1 MLKAAN
7 RVFGSI
13 AGNFDRTASPVDRIS
28 ESALSKKYFLPF
40 VHQTFT
46 LSGSLCEF
54 LILEDVGKKEGVFHG
69 KTNYRAAGRL
79 VTAFV
84 SNVAGRRSQ
93 IFFTTRLSPAKQSR
107 HTSFSTRQ
115 LRSQMKPI

>member
-46 LSGSLCEF
+46 LSGSLCKF
-54 LILEDVGKKEGVFHG
+54 LIREDVGKKEGVFPG

-79 VTAFV
+79 VTALV
-84 SNVAGRRSQ
+84 SNVAGRRY
-93 IFFTTRLSPAKQSR
+93 FL
-107 HTSFSTRQ
+107 
-115 LRSQMKPI
+115 LRD